1 MSARRELNPHGE
13 EAQAMP
19 APSRT
24 MAKDAVGAGLILQD
38 AVLRTAPQDEEQARY
53 ERRKFLAVL
62 GSAAAAWPLAARGQQ
77 VGPMRR
83 VGILLPYPSDDPV
96 AKSALAVF
104 ARAFQDLGWVD
115 GRNVRLDVRWA
126 DGSFERMQSLA
137 KELVTLQ
144 PDVILASNGAPA
156 TRALVQVTST
166 IPIVFTGASDPVGL
180 GFVES
185 LTHPGGNVTGFSLY
199 ESSLGTKWL
208 EGLKRIAPGVKRIS
222 LIFNP
227 ETSVPG
233 LYLPAIEAAAAA
245 LAVELHQHPVL
256 DAKAIEA
263 AIADLS
269 KEPGGG
275 LMLLPDTF
283 LITHREMIVAWAA
296 SYKVPAIYPIREFT
310 AAGGLMSYGVE
321 LEDLSRRAA
330 AYVDRILRGAKPADL
345 PVQQPTKFELTINL
359 KSAKALGLTVPD
371 TLLALADEVIE

>member
-1 MSARRELNPHGE
+1 
-13 EAQAMP
+13 MP

-24 MAKDAVGAGLILQD
+24 MAKDAVGAGLILRD
-38 AVLRTAPQDEEQARY
+38 AVLRTVPQDEEQARY
-53 ERRKFLAVL
+53 ERRKFLALL
-62 GSAAAAWPLAARGQQ
+62 GGTAAAWPLAARGQQ

-208 EGLKRIAPGVKRIS
+208 EGLKRIAPVVKRIS

-245 LAVELHQHPVL
+245 LAVELHRHPVL